1 MEGKMKDILYF
12 YLPTCPHCAKATK
25 EIEEIRKEHP
35 EYAAVKVQ
43 MVDESANE
51 DFAAKFDYNYV
62 PCMYLDGDKK
72 IGGQC
77 DKDKLLALFKEA
89 KG

>member
-1 MEGKMKDILYF
+1 MKDILYF

-51 DFAAKFDYNYV
+51 EFAAKFDYNYV
-62 PCMYLDGDKK
+62 PCFYVDGVKR
-72 IGGQC
+72 IEGQC
-77 DKDKLLALFKEA
+77 DKQALAAMFDDVI
-89 KG
+89 G

>member
-1 MEGKMKDILYF
+1 
-12 YLPTCPHCAKATK
+12 
-25 EIEEIRKEHP
+25 
-35 EYAAVKVQ
+35 

-72 IGGQC
+72 IEGQC